1 MAERS
6 WSWRIRLLW
15 PAQRCSLCALR
26 VAQRSIGHRLMRG
39 QTVDQVVMPL
49 SIYQDSCR
57 SRETC
62 SYTLP
67 ARPDRNDPDRR
78 RLPLVIACSDGMKWE
93 REIRATDGKIKRT
106 GVRWLPPVAKSC
118 LHIGFCTLRRYPG
131 GAVQCGVAPLSEISS
146 LISILQPTAPAM
158 CADESARRWFATLRN

>member
-6 WSWRIRLLW
+6 RLWRSRLLW

-26 VAQRSIGHRLMRG
+26 VAQRSIGHRPMRG

-78 RLPLVIACSDGMKWE
+78 RPPLVIACSDGMKWE
-93 REIRATDGKIKRT
+93 RGDTSHGWQDKANWRSLASSGRKVLSAHWFLHVATLSRRRCAMWRGAALRNFVFNFNPSTDGSRN
-106 GVRWLPPVAKSC
+106 V
-118 LHIGFCTLRRYPG
+118 
-131 GAVQCGVAPLSEISS
+131 CG
-146 LISILQPTAPAM
+146 
-158 CADESARRWFATLRN
+158 